1 VPKTWHFALQTK
13 YQVGFYREFFGVGGE
28 RTSATLSCLPLNPVM
43 QQMAVSAGIQR
54 LSLRSRLSWGRIAA
68 IARRKVHE
76 LDHHAD
82 ADGVKESADS
92 WATL

>member
-1 VPKTWHFALQTK
+1 
-13 YQVGFYREFFGVGGE
+13 
-28 RTSATLSCLPLNPVM
+28 M

-54 LSLRSRLSWGRIAA
+54 LSLRSRLSWWRIAA